1 MRTALLFVLVLS
13 LVRVD
18 AARPAAAAA
27 CDMYAAPTG
36 YDSESDALF
45 RPLSIPGFG
54 RPGSFGAPF
63 ASPQKLVDSLSAGQT
78 GCLRGGTY
86 VGRGRLNFSRGGRSG
101 APLTLASFPGES
113 ARLLYATVHVEAGSD
128 YVTLRDLDIDGS
140 SNPDVTVWVEGNH
153 SVVQGNRIGNANAGM
168 SCLIVGENAT
178 ITVTAN
184 VFHDCGRYA
193 DGNQDHA
200 IYAAHTRDATIV
212 DNVFWGASGWAI
224 HLYPDAR
231 RTLVAH
237 NVIDDDGGGVIFAG
251 DGSTA
256 SSDNTVQQN
265 IITNA
270 TAQYL
275 LQSSWAG
282 PVGTGNLASQNCLS
296 QGRLGDIGPESGF
309 SATANAT
316 ADPDYLDAADH
327 DYRLA
332 PDSPCLAVV
341 GYDTAAKLTTTTPTP
356 PPAPAPTLSS
366 GPARPPKITVR
377 WQLRASAVRARGRRH
392 GTVLVFRIRG
402 RVPRAAGRHGGRVKI
417 EVRRAGTWS
426 VLARVHPGVAGRF
439 AATAR
444 RRWSSRRPT
453 VVLRARDRLSAS
465 RSVRVHIRR

>member
-1 MRTALLFVLVLS
+1 
-13 LVRVD
+13 
-18 AARPAAAAA
+18 
-27 CDMYAAPTG
+27 
-36 YDSESDALF
+36 
-45 RPLSIPGFG
+45 
-54 RPGSFGAPF
+54 
-63 ASPQKLVDSLSAGQT
+63 
-78 GCLRGGTY
+78 
-86 VGRGRLNFSRGGRSG
+86 
-101 APLTLASFPGES
+101 
-113 ARLLYATVHVEAGSD
+113 
-128 YVTLRDLDIDGS
+128 
-140 SNPDVTVWVEGNH
+140 
-153 SVVQGNRIGNANAGM
+153 M
-168 SCLIVGENAT
+168 SCLIVGKNAT

-184 VFHDCGRYA
+184 VFDDCGRYA

-224 HLYPDAR
+224 HLYPNAQ

-256 SSDNTVQQN
+256 SSDNTVRQN

-275 LQSSWAG
+275 LQSSWGG

-296 QGRLGDIGPESGF
+296 QGHLGDIGPQNGF

-341 GYDTAAKLTTTTPTP
+341 GYDTAAKLATTATP
-356 PPAPAPTLSS
+356 PAAPAPTPSS
-366 GPARPPKITVR
+366 RPSRPSKVTAR
-377 WQLRASAVRARGRRH
+377 WQLRASAVRVHRRRH
-392 GTVLVFRIRG
+392 GTVLVVRIRG
-402 RVPRAAGRHGGRVKI
+402 RVPRAARRHGGAVKI
-417 EVRRAGTWS
+417 EVRRARTWS

-439 AATAR
+439 VAR
-444 RRWSSRRPT
+444 AHRRWSSRRPT
-453 VVLRARDRLSAS
+453 VVLRALDRLSAS
-465 RSVRVHIRR
+465 RPVRVHIRR